1 MSKSIKCDFCNEM
14 TDEQFINTLY
24 TKVKQDNAIT
34 TKHIYICEMDYE
46 AIKEYDE
53 ETDVFYLTYDNNRY
67 YFYNDFEAI
76 DEYGFNT
83 NNL

>member
-1 MSKSIKCDFCNEM
+1 MSKLIKCSFCNEM

-24 TKVKQDNAIT
+24 TKVKEGNAVI
-34 TKHIYICEMDYE
+34 TKHIHICEMDYE

-53 ETDVFYLTYDNNRY
+53 EMDTFYLIYDNSKY
-67 YFYNDFEAI
+67 YFYNDFEAV